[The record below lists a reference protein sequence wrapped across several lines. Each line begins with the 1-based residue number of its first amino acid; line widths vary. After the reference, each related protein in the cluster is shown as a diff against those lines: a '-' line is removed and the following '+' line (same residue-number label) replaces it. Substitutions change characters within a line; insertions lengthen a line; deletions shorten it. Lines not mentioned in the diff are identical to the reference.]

1 MIDVEQRPLR
11 AFEQDALAGP
21 PLAVEQRPHRIHEG
35 KHFRRDRRQ
44 LAAQRVGADLG
55 LAEPAAKRIVVGK
68 DALDLGLE
76 ARQILQIHD
85 ADGAAP
91 DLVLIGRT
99 DATLGGA
106 DLAVAGLRLTQ

>member
-1 MIDVEQRPLR
+1 
-11 AFEQDALAGP
+11 
-21 PLAVEQRPHRIHEG
+21 
-35 KHFRRDRRQ
+35 
-44 LAAQRVGADLG
+44 
-55 LAEPAAKRIVVGK
+55 VVGK

-99 DATLGGA
+99 DAALGGA